1 MEDVRNESAV
11 KAAKHNRFDPNLV
24 ERSKRGDIDASQQ
37 MWIKEARE
45 VIIGE
50 RDLIAPKMTP
60 EQIAEAQRMAREWEP
75 KKEK

>member
-50 RDLIAPKMTP
+50 RDLIAP
-60 EQIAEAQRMAREWEP
+60 R
-75 KKEK
+75 